1 MINMTDKIG
10 NEKEKFRKQ
19 VKEKF
24 RKQVKEKFRE
34 RLENGEMFE
43 FT

>member
-1 MINMTDKIG
+1 MTDKI
-10 NEKEKFRKQ
+10 KDK
-19 VKEKF
+19 KEKF

-34 RLENGEMFE
+34 KLENGEMFE

>member
-1 MINMTDKIG
+1 MVNMTGKIG
-10 NEKEKFRKQ
+10 NEKEKL
-19 VKEKF
+19 

>member
-1 MINMTDKIG
+1 MIDKID
-10 NEKEKFRKQ
+10 NK
-19 VKEKF
+19 KEKF

>member
-1 MINMTDKIG
+1 MTDKI
-10 NEKEKFRKQ
+10 NDK
-19 VKEKF
+19 KEKF

-34 RLENGEMFE
+34 KLENGEMFE

>member
-1 MINMTDKIG
+1 MINMTDKIS